1 MNFSRL
7 LLVVVLFS
15 FFACKNSPDDSGT
28 KTSAGFP
35 EIERL
40 SQEIAQNPNNP
51 ELYLQRARF
60 FYEKESYNQAITDIQ
75 KAITL
80 DSINPVFYHFLADCY
95 LDSGNGQ
102 SALNTMF
109 SVLSMYPER
118 IPSLL
123 KTAEVQY
130 ILEKYDESIL
140 TINQALK
147 TDPHNAEC
155 FFMLGVNFR
164 ALQDIPRA
172 VNSFQTAVEMDSKL
186 TDAWL
191 MLGEL
196 MENKNDPKAKKYYE
210 SAVLSDPDAPQPK
223 HALAF
228 YLQNHNDIPEALQL
242 YRQIIIDHKDYTDA
256 YLNSGILYM
265 ELDSLDSAYE
275 QFNILTG
282 IDPQNALGFY
292 YRGKVQSLRGNIKSA
307 FQDMQTALN
316 LDSSNPKILR
326 DFEEIKKKIPSN

>member
-1 MNFSRL
+1 MNTFRL
-7 LLVVVLFS
+7 SIFVILLNFL
-15 FFACKNSPDDSGT
+15 ACKNSPDDAGT
-28 KTSAGFP
+28 KSSPGFP
-35 EIERL
+35 EIEKL

-51 ELYLQRARF
+51 QLYMQRARF
-60 FYEKESYNQAITDIQ
+60 FYEKESFNQAITDMQ
-75 KAITL
+75 KAISL
-80 DSINPVFYHFLADCY
+80 DSLNPALYHFLADCY

-118 IPSLL
+118 VPSLL

-196 MENKNDPKAKKYYE
+196 MENNDDIKAKKYYE

-223 HALAF
+223 HALAY
-228 YLQNHNDIPEALQL
+228 YLQNHNNITEALQL
-242 YRQIIIDHKDYTDA
+242 YRQIIIKHKDYTDA

-265 ELDSLDSAYE
+265 ELDSLNKAYE

-282 IDPQNALGFY
+282 IAPQNSLGFY
-292 YRGKVQSLRGNIKSA
+292 YRGKVQSLRGNIKAA
-307 FQDMQTALN
+307 FQDLQTAYN
-316 LDSSNPKILR
+316 LDSSNPMIVK
-326 DFEEIKKKIPSN
+326 DFEEVKKKIPSN